1 MSSSASQK
9 SEPETFLSL
18 LTQEV
23 IPRLVLLEQLEPNGP
38 DAIARVVSPLEDAQP
53 PAPVGGA
60 VRDQAD
66 ALATLAA
73 AGDLESCRALVQ
85 AQLSAGLRT
94 EALFLSLI
102 QPAARLLGER
112 WVADTASFTDVT
124 IGLWTLQG
132 IFSEHVESFYTQARP
147 EQGAPGLPGLFLC
160 ATPGSQH
167 RLGLRMVAAFF
178 AKAGWQ
184 VTVHES
190 ASESE
195 LLEAAA
201 ASGAAL
207 IGLSLSTEG
216 DMLMASDLITRL
228 RRVCR
233 AMKPAVMIGGPGVEV
248 FPNQARAA
256 GADLITGDAPDA
268 VKAAQHYFLNR
279 GHHGS
284 H

>member
-1 MSSSASQK
+1 MSLSSSQKK

-23 IPRLVLLEQLEPNGP
+23 IPRLVLLEQLEPHGP
-38 DAIARVVSPLEDAQP
+38 EAIAGVSSPLEGAQP
-53 PAPVGGA
+53 LAPVGGA

-73 AGDLESCRALVQ
+73 AGDLGSCRALVQ
-85 AQLSAGLRT
+85 AQLAAGLRT
-94 EALFLSLI
+94 ESLFLSLI

-124 IGLWTLQG
+124 IGLWALQG
-132 IFSEHVESFYTQARP
+132 IFSEQVESFYTQARP
-147 EQGAPGLPGLFLC
+147 EPNAPGLFLC
-160 ATPGSQH
+160 STPGSQH

-178 AKAGWQ
+178 TKAGWQ

-207 IGLSLSTEG
+207 IGLSLSSEA
-216 DMLMASDLITRL
+216 DMLVAPDLITRL

-233 AMKPAVMIGGPGVEV
+233 AMEPAVMIGGPGVKV

-268 VKAAQHYFLNR
+268 VEAAQHYFLNR
-279 GHHGS
+279 DQHGS

>member
-1 MSSSASQK
+1 MSLSSSHKK

-23 IPRLVLLEQLEPNGP
+23 IPRLVLLEQLEPRSP
-38 DAIARVVSPLEDAQP
+38 EVTPRVANLLESAQP
-53 PAPVGGA
+53 LAPVGGPG
-60 VRDQAD
+60 RDQAD
-66 ALATLAA
+66 ILATLAA
-73 AGDLESCRALVQ
+73 TGNLESCRAVVQ
-85 AQLSAGLRT
+85 AQLAAGLRT
-94 EALFLSLI
+94 ESLFLALI

-124 IGLWTLQG
+124 IGLWTLQD

-147 EQGAPGLPGLFLC
+147 QPNAPGLFLC
-160 ATPGSQH
+160 TTPGSQH

-178 AKAGWQ
+178 TKAGWQ

-216 DMLMASDLITRL
+216 DMLVASGLITRL

-233 AMKPAVMIGGPGVEV
+233 AMKPAVMIGGPGVKV
-248 FPNQARAA
+248 FPNQAGAA
-256 GADLITGDAPDA
+256 GADLITGDAPNA
-268 VKAAQHYFLNR
+268 VEAAQQYFSDR